1 MERMRLDHD
10 DGRAADPAPAP
21 KMANGG

>member
-1 MERMRLDHD
+1 MKRMRLDHD